1 MLNSV
6 EYSICEIQGDIF
18 SLAADRG
25 YDIESFVNAYL
36 ASDFCRRQFDTLYSH
51 YQLADAGESWDNFYP
66 EIKDRIKMHE
76 CGKYFRSDVAW
87 WMGFTYRQL
96 WYETEYSSAEI
107 LKKIPVNTMISLY
120 AGYHTID
127 EEMAAER
134 LIESFGL
141 TAKSQAAG

>member
-6 EYSICEIQGDIF
+6 
-18 SLAADRG
+18 
-25 YDIESFVNAYL
+25 
-36 ASDFCRRQFDTLYSH
+36 
-51 YQLADAGESWDNFYP
+51 
-66 EIKDRIKMHE
+66 
-76 CGKYFRSDVAW
+76 
-87 WMGFTYRQL
+87 
-96 WYETEYSSAEI
+96 EYSSAEI
-107 LKKIPVNTMISLY
+107 LKKIPLNTMISLY